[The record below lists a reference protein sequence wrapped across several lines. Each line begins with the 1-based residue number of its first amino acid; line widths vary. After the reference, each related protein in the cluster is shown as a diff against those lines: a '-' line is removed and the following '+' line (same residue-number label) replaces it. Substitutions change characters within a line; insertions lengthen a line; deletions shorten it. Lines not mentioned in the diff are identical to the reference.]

1 MSAMSRRKGAR
12 AENALANLL
21 AELLGIP
28 VSRQLGQERDG
39 GADLHIGKARIQVK
53 RCEKLEIQKW
63 WEQAVRDAGE
73 YVPVLAY
80 RQSRK
85 PWTFRVPLD
94 VLIGS
99 MPEFGYVCELGIDE
113 FCYVA
118 REVLL

>member
-12 AENALANLL
+12 AETALANLL
-21 AELLGIP
+21 AEHLGIP
-28 VSRQLGQERDG
+28 VSRQLGQARDG

-53 RCEKLEIQKW
+53 RCEKLAIPQW
-63 WEQAVRDAGE
+63 WAQAVRDAGE
-73 YVPVLAY
+73 HVPVLAY

-99 MPEFGYVCELGIDE
+99 MPEFEYTCELGIDE

-118 REVLL
+118 REALL